1 MMDISKAFSYVM
13 EDANWVI
20 KVVIYAVLSFFALFL
35 LPIPLILGYNVAITR
50 NVKNG
55 LENPL
60 PEWDDFGKLFM
71 DGLYIFIAQMVYTLP
86 FWLISCIAVVATV
99 GLGGL
104 GGAVGSDSAAAASA
118 MGIWGIWMVVG
129 CLMLLLVVVAIFIMP
144 ALIIQYV
151 YHDNLAACF
160 RFGEVFA
167 IARDNIGDILITLV
181 AAIGAGF
188 VLFMIIGVL
197 SFIPCLGSIIGWL
210 LSMVI
215 TPYLNMAL
223 SHMYGQIAAK
233 NKKLAG
239 FA

>member
-1 MMDISKAFSYVM
+1 L
-13 EDANWVI
+13 EDTNWVI
-20 KVVIYAVLSFFALFL
+20 KVAIYAVLSFFALFL

-60 PEWDDFGKLFM
+60 PEWDDFGRFFT
-71 DGLYIFIAQMVYTLP
+71 DGLYIFIAQLVYTLP
-86 FWLISCIAVVATV
+86 FWLLSCIAVVATV

-129 CLMLLLVVVAIFIMP
+129 CLMLLLVLVAIFIMP

-151 YHDNLAACF
+151 YHENLAACF
-160 RFGEVFA
+160 RFGEVLA
-167 IARDNIGDILITLV
+167 IARDNIADILITLV
-181 AAIGAGF
+181 AAMGAGF
-188 VLFMIIGVL
+188 VLFMVIGFL
-197 SFIPCLGSIIGWL
+197 SFIPCIGSIIGWL
-210 LSMVI
+210 ISIVVA
-215 TPYLNMAL
+215 PYLNMAIF
-223 SHMYGQIAAK
+223 HMYGQIAAK